1 MTITTK
7 FTAMGLIDDIPTVR
21 DLVARIVEE
30 AEELINSRLA
40 NMVELEAEENVA

>member
-30 AEELINSRLA
+30 AGADQRPPGRHG
-40 NMVELEAEENVA
+40 